1 MKKGVGIIMMIVAGF
16 LSPEFVKSI
25 MAIGESVPT
34 EEVPVEEDSVK
45 ALFCR
50 DPTVENHDML
60 WEPLV
65 YQGNTLRKYDL
76 FIYLWYTGFNDSV
89 YSSRYT
95 LHRML
100 TDTIYDKSHFIP
112 DSTML
117 EFTNKLKPL
126 SSKDVKDAKEV
137 D

>member
-1 MKKGVGIIMMIVAGF
+1 MKKSVCIIMLILAGF
-16 LSPEFVKSI
+16 LSPEFVKCI
-25 MAIGESVPT
+25 QNTGKPVPN
-34 EEVPVEEDSVK
+34 EEVPVDEDSVK

-50 DPTVENHDML
+50 NPSVNNYDLL

-65 YQGNTLRKYDL
+65 YQCNIIRQYDL
-76 FIYLWYTGFNDSV
+76 FIYLWYTGYNDSIN
-89 YSSRYT
+89 SARYT

-100 TDTIYDKSHFIP
+100 TDTIFDKSHYIP
-112 DSTML
+112 NSIML

-126 SSKDVKDAKEV
+126 SSKKIKDENKV

>member
-1 MKKGVGIIMMIVAGF
+1 
-16 LSPEFVKSI
+16 
-25 MAIGESVPT
+25 MAIGESVPN
-34 EEVPVEEDSVK
+34 EEVLVEEDSVR

-50 DPTVENHDML
+50 DPTVENHYML

-65 YQGNTLRKYDL
+65 YQGNTLRQYDL

-89 YSSRYT
+89 YSARYT